1 MCWFSN
7 KYKVPNIAEEDII
20 VYKVMLLRDG
30 YRNELISFYYSKRYV
45 IGKEYIE
52 EIEMKM
58 VAPKLLM
65 GHFII
70 NKGFHSYS
78 LEKTTEKECD
88 NRCYIWSGE
97 YLLDGINLENEIN
110 YGETLVAVECII
122 PKGST
127 YHENDLGEIVSDRII
142 ITDNVFKKF
151 KNKGGE

>member
-1 MCWFSN
+1 MCWLSDE
-7 KYKVPNIAEEDII
+7 YKAPNMADEDII
-20 VYKVMLLRDG
+20 VYKVMLLREG
-30 YRNELISFYYSKRYV
+30 YRNELASFYYGKRYV

-52 EIEMKM
+52 ETET
-58 VAPKLLM
+58 VEPVYLY
-65 GHFII
+65 HYSI

-78 LEKTTEKECD
+78 LEKTTEKECN

-97 YLLDGINLENEIN
+97 HLLDSINLENEIN

>member
-52 EIEMKM
+52 ETET
-58 VAPKLLM
+58 VEPVYLY
-65 GHFII
+65 HYSI

-78 LEKTTEKECD
+78 LEKTTEKECY
-88 NRCYIWSGE
+88 NYCQIWSGTT
-97 YLLDGINLENEIN
+97 LLDYVNLGIDVH

-127 YHENDLGEIVSDRII
+127 YYENDLGEIVSDRII
-142 ITDNVFKKF
+142 ITDKIFKKF
-151 KNKGGE
+151 KNKGGK